1 MSLVVLIEDFETMEI
16 FDETQENPPTVLL
29 FNLCSLMLPDDVF
42 QAFTKDYTTLML
54 SLYTSY

>member
-1 MSLVVLIEDFETMEI
+1 MVLIEDFETMEI